1 MVQKHAFR
9 QKNWL
14 TIMSSMNKKRR
25 GPAVCTTSRN
35 NVRLELQELELLVN
49 TLEVEA
55 GDTGAAVVYTHKQLQ
70 ALANKLRWV
79 LFKELKKKKR

>member
-25 GPAVCTTSRN
+25 GPAVCTTPRN
-35 NVRLELQELELLVN
+35 NVRLEIQDLELLVN
-49 TLEVEA
+49 TLEVNA
-55 GDTGAAVVYTHKQLQ
+55 GNAGAVVVYTQEQ
-70 ALANKLRWV
+70 CQVLANKLRWA
-79 LFKELKKKKR
+79 LFKERNKEK